1 MSKHRFT
8 VSRTVTEL
16 QREILTK
23 GMNEAVRGTNYR
35 GDIAITYPER
45 NRATIVMSDHWINRY
60 RHNKLIWWI
69 CVILQLWI
77 FTWPL
82 LIFMTKRWEVLT
94 VEWPCR
100 VYVEPDGSWPMAQ
113 ESNPGGRTYEGHET
127 SNPLER
133 VAYMTEQDWVRQWR
147 LAVQLAAESK
157 KRGTLSDG
165 DWRIAQEVE
174 ERSRQRAA
182 GRSAAGQDNGILAAA
197 TGLLSGVQGF
207 MAQSQRASGWGGN
220 CTY

>member
-1 MSKHRFT
+1 M
-8 VSRTVTEL
+8 TEL

-100 VYVEPDGSWPMAQ
+100 IYVEPDGSWPMAQ
-113 ESNPGGRTYEGHET
+113 EFYPGGRTYEGHET

-133 VAYMTEQDWVRQWR
+133 VAYMTEQDWARQWR

-174 ERSRQRAA
+174 ERFRQRAA